1 MSKKNLK
8 NSAQNSNYKIEAL
21 EPRFMMDANVD
32 LDGFGNQ
39 IDNFSSV
46 VENRVDTLNLNL
58 SDFGLNSS
66 YNAVSQ
72 LLGGVGNSVETAL
85 QTIYGNYRNSLS
97 SQVSSVELNALIIG
111 LAASKDT
118 LPAESLPLE
127 IDEISF
133 AKEGNDTL
141 KVNLA
146 YSRNVSVT
154 ELNLTNIG
162 LNVENGFALNVSAN
176 ISIALDFNQ
185 NNNNDWMEN
194 ADDIGLTADVS
205 EVNVVVPNMGVFAT
219 FMNLSVD
226 EENDGVDD
234 LSYIRSSDA
243 TSSEL
248 DLEFTIAAGAN
259 LPFSLP
265 SDEYI
270 EDFVKDID
278 RTKIMQAKDIM
289 TRSAALGFIKDG
301 PNVALKEMRANGL
314 SSLFIVNRNM
324 ILQGII
330 NVDDT
335 INAIKEKQSIEDILK
350 KDYFTTRPD
359 TYIQD
364 LMAFAADTKYPIAV
378 VDENEKLLGI
388 IVRSSILA
396 GLV

>member
-1 MSKKNLK
+1 MSKKKLK
-8 NSAQNSNYKIEAL
+8 NKAQNSDYKIEAL

-32 LDGFGNQ
+32 LDGFENQ

-97 SQVSSVELNALIIG
+97 SQVSSVEFNALIIG
-111 LAASKDT
+111 LAAGKDT

-259 LPFSLP
+259 LPFSLQ

-270 EDFVKDID
+270 E
-278 RTKIMQAKDIM
+278 
-289 TRSAALGFIKDG
+289 
-301 PNVALKEMRANGL
+301 
-314 SSLFIVNRNM
+314 
-324 ILQGII
+324 I
-330 NVDDT
+330 N
-335 INAIKEKQSIEDILK
+335 
-350 KDYFTTRPD
+350 
-359 TYIQD
+359 
-364 LMAFAADTKYPIAV
+364 
-378 VDENEKLLGI
+378 KLLNENNIEVDFPSVTMDTGYSIGDLFDTNATIDVTRLPFLNKFKISLNGI
-388 IVRSSILA
+388 DYNLTQINNIARVFDEYWART
-396 GLV
+396 

>member
-1 MSKKNLK
+1 MSKKKLK
-8 NSAQNSNYKIEAL
+8 NKAQNSDYKIEAL

-32 LDGFGNQ
+32 LDGFENQ

-111 LAASKDT
+111 LAAGKDT

-270 EDFVKDID
+270 E
-278 RTKIMQAKDIM
+278 
-289 TRSAALGFIKDG
+289 
-301 PNVALKEMRANGL
+301 
-314 SSLFIVNRNM
+314 
-324 ILQGII
+324 I
-330 NVDDT
+330 N
-335 INAIKEKQSIEDILK
+335 
-350 KDYFTTRPD
+350 
-359 TYIQD
+359 
-364 LMAFAADTKYPIAV
+364 
-378 VDENEKLLGI
+378 KLLNENNIEVDFPSVTMDTGYSIGDLFDTNAPIDVTRLPFLNKFKISLNGI
-388 IVRSSILA
+388 DYNLTQINNIARVFDEYWARTSLALNGIVDSNNSVMDFSKLA
-396 GLV
+396 GFFNVLCQRNCLILIQFLKVLVLAMLLEKEFRL